1 MIMHLSRMKQTLSYA
16 LLLLITLFNT
26 GNFMPR
32 LSFIIT
38 VAMLSAFGLIAS
50 DIYLPAMPDMAR
62 EFAVDPSRISQTI
75 SAYLLALAICQ
86 LFYGPLADRFG
97 RKPVLLAGIAI
108 YIGGSLG
115 CAIAESY
122 SSFLLFRLLQ
132 GAGAAAG
139 LVIGRTLIADT
150 CNKAIS
156 ARVYSVIYPLVSL
169 SPAIAPM
176 IGGHLAATFGWHTDF
191 IFVAIFGMATML
203 MIIFMRETRPENIS
217 ATTSPFSGFSVICSD
232 TGFWRYTLIVCCIY
246 SAWFIYLTQSP
257 FLFAQLGMSEEARGW
272 LYIPLTAG
280 IISANVLTKRLLN
293 FWQYDRIVTAGIM
306 CFVLGGL
313 AYATVMFTAEK
324 GILSILLPMCLVSLA
339 NGSSLSLAISGAIS
353 SGHGH
358 AATASGM
365 IGFMQ
370 IGSAAV
376 FANFIS
382 AEFGFSQ
389 PVLGSSV
396 LLLALTALV
405 ACRKQRIR
413 RHHIQSSR

>member
-62 EFAVDPSRISQTI
+62 EFAVDPSQISQTI

-115 CAIAESY
+115 CAVAESY

-156 ARVYSVIYPLVSL
+156 ARVYSVI
-169 SPAIAPM
+169 
-176 IGGHLAATFGWHTDF
+176 
-191 IFVAIFGMATML
+191 
-203 MIIFMRETRPENIS
+203 
-217 ATTSPFSGFSVICSD
+217 
-232 TGFWRYTLIVCCIY
+232 
-246 SAWFIYLTQSP
+246 
-257 FLFAQLGMSEEARGW
+257 
-272 LYIPLTAG
+272 
-280 IISANVLTKRLLN
+280 
-293 FWQYDRIVTAGIM
+293 
-306 CFVLGGL
+306 
-313 AYATVMFTAEK
+313 
-324 GILSILLPMCLVSLA
+324 
-339 NGSSLSLAISGAIS
+339 
-353 SGHGH
+353 
-358 AATASGM
+358 
-365 IGFMQ
+365 
-370 IGSAAV
+370 
-376 FANFIS
+376 
-382 AEFGFSQ
+382 
-389 PVLGSSV
+389 
-396 LLLALTALV
+396 
-405 ACRKQRIR
+405 
-413 RHHIQSSR
+413 